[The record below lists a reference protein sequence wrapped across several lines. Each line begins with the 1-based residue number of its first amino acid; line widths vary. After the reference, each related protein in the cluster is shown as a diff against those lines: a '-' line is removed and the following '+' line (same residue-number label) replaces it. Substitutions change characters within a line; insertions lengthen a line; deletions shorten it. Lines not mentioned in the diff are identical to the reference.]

1 MILGDTLKTV
11 GFNIKFFKISS
22 ECNPFQLFFPVV
34 SSAEVLLMG
43 IEGEITKC
51 KVLYAFLVANLQ

>member
-11 GFNIKFFKISS
+11 DFNIKFFKISS

-43 IEGEITKC
+43 IKGEITKR